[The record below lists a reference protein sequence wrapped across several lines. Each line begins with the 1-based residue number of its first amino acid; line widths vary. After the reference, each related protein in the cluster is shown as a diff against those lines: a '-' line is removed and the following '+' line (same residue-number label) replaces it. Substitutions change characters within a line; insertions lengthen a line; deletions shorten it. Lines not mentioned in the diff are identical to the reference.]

1 VAWLNVQAYR
11 AYDVEH
17 LNMLII
23 VNYLLS
29 TIYYIF
35 IDLWIMSKRWD
46 MLSNFLKKL
55 CCWFYNVLMITNF
68 KLHDANFIGLLSYI

>member
-29 TIYYIF
+29 IIYLLTCGLCLKDGICYRF
-35 IDLWIMSKRWD
+35 
-46 MLSNFLKKL
+46 FLKNCVVGSIMFL
-55 CCWFYNVLMITNF
+55 
-68 KLHDANFIGLLSYI
+68 